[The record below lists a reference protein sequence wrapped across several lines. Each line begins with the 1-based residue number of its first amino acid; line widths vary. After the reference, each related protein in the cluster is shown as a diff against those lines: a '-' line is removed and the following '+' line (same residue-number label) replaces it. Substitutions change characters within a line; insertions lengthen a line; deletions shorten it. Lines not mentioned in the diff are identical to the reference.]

1 MRLPRFE
8 YVRPQALEEA
18 LSVLAQSGSRA
29 KILAG
34 GTDLLVNMK
43 QRTVCP
49 EVVVSIKT
57 LPELLMV
64 SSDAQGFTAIGSG
77 ANLTDLA
84 ANAGIAEKFP
94 AFIQAVRAIASK
106 HIRNMACIGGNVCLD
121 TRCWYYNQS
130 KLWRDSPG
138 ALPSDR
144 RQRVPRHQGSSP
156 LPRDQQL

>member
-49 EVVVSIKT
+49 ESCGKY
-57 LPELLMV
+57 
-64 SSDAQGFTAIGSG
+64 QNTAG
-77 ANLTDLA
+77 AFNGIIRC
-84 ANAGIAEKFP
+84 AGVYA
-94 AFIQAVRAIASK
+94 R
-106 HIRNMACIGGNVCLD
+106 
-121 TRCWYYNQS
+121 
-130 KLWRDSPG
+130 
-138 ALPSDR
+138 
-144 RQRVPRHQGSSP
+144 
-156 LPRDQQL
+156 